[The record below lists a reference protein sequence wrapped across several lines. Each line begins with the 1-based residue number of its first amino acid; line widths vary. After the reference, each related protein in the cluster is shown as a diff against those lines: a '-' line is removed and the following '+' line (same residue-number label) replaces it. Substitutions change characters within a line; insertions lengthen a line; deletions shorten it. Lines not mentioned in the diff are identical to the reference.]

1 MTYQLATAKVWDG
14 SAWVPAVGGGKTG
27 QDLIV
32 GWASDFSAA
41 TPVGTVGGTGTV
53 IAASSSAHTFGAWT
67 QIYASTGYDVAV
79 IVVQVGTATAGQASG
94 SVVEVGV
101 GASGA
106 ESAIAQYACG
116 SHAAWV
122 AIPVRVAAGS
132 RISAR
137 LQSVVTGGKTGV
149 VYMSLVPQIGD
160 FAGSSSTDAYG
171 VDLATSRGVNLSAS
185 NVWTEITASTTRA
198 YRALS
203 FTLSASNDTQLNQ
216 NAIAEIATGA
226 SGSET
231 RIGGYRFRTNVNEN
245 LLTDQGPVPF
255 LYVGDVPAG
264 TRLAVRQNSAQTY
277 FDACV
282 IGIPYL

>member
-1 MTYQLATAKVWDG
+1 MSYQLTTAKVWDG
-14 SAWVPAVGGGKTG
+14 SAWVPAVGGAKAG

-41 TPVGTVGGTGTV
+41 TPVGAVGGTSTTV
-53 IAASSSAHTFGAWT
+53 TASSSAHTFGAWT
-67 QIYASTGYDVAV
+67 QIYASTAYDVAV
-79 IVVQVGTATAGQASG
+79 IVVQVGTNTGGQASG
-94 SVVEVGV
+94 SVVEIGV

-106 ESAIAQYACG
+106 ESAIARYACG
-116 SHAAWV
+116 SHAMWV

-137 LQSVVTGGKTGV
+137 LQSVVTGGKTGAV
-149 VYMSLVPQIGD
+149 WMSLIPQIGD
-160 FAGSSSTDAYG
+160 FASPSSTDAYG
-171 VDLATSRGVNLSAS
+171 VNLATSRGVSLPAS
-185 NVWTEITASTTRA
+185 NVWAEITASTTRA

-203 FTLSASNDTQLNQ
+203 FTLSASNDTQVG
-216 NAIAEIATGA
+216 AAVIAEIATGA

-231 RIGGYRFRTNVNEN
+231 SIGGFRCRSSANEAIT
-245 LLTDQGPVPF
+245 LDSPVPF

-282 IGIPYL
+282 IGIPY